1 MPVIKGSVV
10 TVTSDF
16 ILFELFICIRS
27 MGHQYKYVSV
37 YNPGVKR
44 YYDYILS
51 CPDYFSVRGAL

>member
-1 MPVIKGSVV
+1 M